1 MRKLTRQDQLE
12 EATIYVVGFRDG
24 VTSSILSEIQTC
36 FPSSLII
43 TEEYLMECY
52 KLDQF
57 PDILILVEDVL
68 SRDDSLSSVVSFS
81 NSQCLA
87 AVIVFVLDGLQKKQL
102 RYLELG
108 ADFCLAYPFECKY
121 VKLIVRRLFFRVK
134 PLKMLGDKARSL
146 TDVWS
151 LDQSTWI
158 LRCPNNAEVKLTAT
172 QFKLLHF
179 LVCNGSS
186 SPVSRSI
193 LALNLSRDN
202 CEGNDRYIN
211 TLVSRLKRKVFTVTG
226 VEIGIKSYRCEGYLM
241 TTVIKIL

>member
-1 MRKLTRQDQLE
+1 MRKETRQDQLE
-12 EATIYVVGFRDG
+12 QATIYVVGLGNG
-24 VTSSILSEIQTC
+24 VTNSILSEIQTC

-43 TEEYLMECY
+43 TVEYLMECY
-52 KLDQF
+52 KLNQF
-57 PDILILVEDVL
+57 PDILILVEDVF
-68 SRDDSLSSVVSFS
+68 SRDDSLRSVVSYS
-81 NSQCLA
+81 YSQCPA
-87 AVIVFVLDGLQKKQL
+87 AVIVFVLDGLQQKQL
-102 RYLELG
+102 RYLDLG
-108 ADFCLAYPFECKY
+108 ADFCLAYPFDCKY
-121 VKLIVRRLFFRVK
+121 VKLLVRRLFSRVK

-151 LDQSTWI
+151 LNQNTWI

-193 LALNLSRDN
+193 LASNLGRDS

-211 TLVSRLKRKVFTVTG
+211 TLVSRLKRKVFTVSG
-226 VEIGIKSYRCEGYLM
+226 AEIDIKAYRCEGYLI
-241 TTVIKIL
+241 TTIVKIL